1 MNQTLC
7 GPFRDAPCM
16 AYLPTLGWFEGSMG
30 RQIFQSHG
38 VSGIGVGSLGFIGWK
53 QEKEPPPTDA
63 EWGVGDVVMA
73 LFSHRRGR

>member
-1 MNQTLC
+1 
-7 GPFRDAPCM
+7 
-16 AYLPTLGWFEGSMG
+16 MG